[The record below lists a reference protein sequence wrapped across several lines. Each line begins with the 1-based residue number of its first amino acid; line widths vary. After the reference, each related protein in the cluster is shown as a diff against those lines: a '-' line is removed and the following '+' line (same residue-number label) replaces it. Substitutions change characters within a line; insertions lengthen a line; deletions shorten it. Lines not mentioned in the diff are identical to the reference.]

1 MYLERIYQEVLAA
14 RAASASPPT
23 PSIFMSPPAPSMF
36 MLPLVAVDPVAAM
49 ELPPG
54 LADDEDVVEV
64 EPPMTP
70 FI

>member
-1 MYLERIYQEVLAA
+1 M
-14 RAASASPPT
+14 
-23 PSIFMSPPAPSMF
+23 FMTPPAPSML
-36 MLPLVAVDPVAAM
+36 MPPPATVDSVAAM

-64 EPPMTP
+64 EPSITP

>member
-1 MYLERIYQEVLAA
+1 MPPLA
-14 RAASASPPT
+14 T
-23 PSIFMSPPAPSMF
+23 
-36 MLPLVAVDPVAAM
+36 VDPVAAM

-64 EPPMTP
+64 RPPMTP

>member
-1 MYLERIYQEVLAA
+1 MLP
-14 RAASASPPT
+14 PPT
-23 PSIFMSPPAPSMF
+23 
-36 MLPLVAVDPVAAM
+36 VDPVAAM

-64 EPPMTP
+64 EPSITP